1 MFKFLQISCHKATE
15 LVEKKINFGL
25 SWKEQ
30 LQLHYHQKACAVC
43 KYYEDQS
50 VAMEKWIQN
59 AEKQE
64 DNQPHISEEEVKA
77 LIDKILENEKRK

>member
-15 LVEKKINFGL
+15 LVEKKINFG
-25 SWKEQ
+25 
-30 LQLHYHQKACAVC
+30 C